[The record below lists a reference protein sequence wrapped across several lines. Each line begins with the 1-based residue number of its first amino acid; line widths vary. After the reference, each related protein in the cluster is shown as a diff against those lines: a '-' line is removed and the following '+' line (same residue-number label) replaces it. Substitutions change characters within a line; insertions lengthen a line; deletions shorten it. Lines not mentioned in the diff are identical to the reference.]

1 MASPL
6 VNPVGPKTKAY
17 QDPSQALK
25 GLYQTCN
32 ETCNDICS
40 KLLCCS
46 LITPFSE
53 TFPNQRLDILCATI
67 MEARSEQTNWLVGNI
82 NSRLP
87 PELLSNILEFLP
99 FSDLKEALLV
109 CRSVPVGQQTDL
121 STISFFFF
129 RHWKEVGE
137 QPSLWAKLKLH
148 FEEQPQFKLWDS
160 DSEEE
165 EEEEEEPEKS
175 LLHQVLTLIHLD
187 FALQCLL

>member
-1 MASPL
+1 
-6 VNPVGPKTKAY
+6 
-17 QDPSQALK
+17 
-25 GLYQTCN
+25 
-32 ETCNDICS
+32 
-40 KLLCCS
+40 
-46 LITPFSE
+46 
-53 TFPNQRLDILCATI
+53 

-148 FEEQPQFKLWDS
+148 FKLWDS

-165 EEEEEEPEKS
+165 EENEEDPGKP

-187 FALQCLL
+187 LALQCLL